1 AFAATGGFLFLN
13 TLYLQGERHLSPFH
27 AGLYLLPMAGMVLV
41 FAPISG
47 WLVSRRGARLSLV
60 VAGAA
65 LTAASLMLTRLAPD
79 TSTGYLL
86 AAYFLFGL
94 GAGLINPPI
103 TNTAV
108 SGMPASQAGV
118 ASAIAS
124 TSRQVGMTLGVA
136 VIGAIS
142 GGTISGALGPSFAAA
157 THAGWWVC
165 VGLGVVSLV
174 VGILTTSAWAN
185 ETARQTAER
194 FREREAGPP
203 ARYRQR
209 ELAPG

>member
-1 AFAATGGFLFLN
+1 
-13 TLYLQGERHLSPFH
+13 
-27 AGLYLLPMAGMVLV
+27 
-41 FAPISG
+41 
-47 WLVSRRGARLSLV
+47 
-60 VAGAA
+60 
-65 LTAASLMLTRLAPD
+65 
-79 TSTGYLL
+79 
-86 AAYFLFGL
+86 L

-142 GGTISGALGPSFAAA
+142 GGTISGAIGPSFAAA

-165 VGLGVVSLV
+165 VGLGAVCLV
-174 VGILTTSAWAN
+174 VGLVTTAAWAN

-194 FREREAGPP
+194 FGEGEPSGPP
-203 ARYRQR
+203 ARYRHR